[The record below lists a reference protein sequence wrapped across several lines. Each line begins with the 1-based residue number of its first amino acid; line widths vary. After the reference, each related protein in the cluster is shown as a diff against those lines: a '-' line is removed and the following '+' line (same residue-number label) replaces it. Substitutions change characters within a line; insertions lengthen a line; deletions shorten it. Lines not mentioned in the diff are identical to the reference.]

1 MDREKN
7 ILISK
12 LYNLLSFKS
21 GIAKKFAV
29 YIIIF
34 IVVLIFI
41 MLFSIHDQVNNRT
54 LVFDKRI
61 SDTTKI
67 LGESLEDP
75 VNGGDMVFLEK
86 LVNSLISNQDDIVYI
101 IILSE
106 DQRVFISSIDSYNG
120 KQFDE
125 LGDKFSALAAH
136 DTRLN
141 LRKEQDSFIR
151 KKIFQDKKDINQR
164 IIELKKNNPELRYTG
179 TLKDVDK
186 QKQEKQLRDR
196 ILKDELNQLYEE
208 RNKLESNNN
217 PDKDAIEQINN
228 TIGEKSELKAKNEEQ
243 ILSLTYLYGL
253 IEIQKR
259 KDEILDRMSKDNMIY
274 EVSAPIISSGS
285 KSYGIIRIGFTPK
298 YFKNEIN
305 SMYINSF
312 IVGMIFI
319 FIGLVISFQL
329 AKTITK
335 PLSELSKGAE
345 ILGSGNLYH
354 RINIKTGDEL
364 EVLADGFNH
373 MAEKLN
379 ESYSSLEQKVQER
392 TREYLDA
399 TKELQRAYKKLQQT
413 QAQLVHNEKMTS
425 LGQLVAGVAHE
436 LNNPIGFIT
445 SNIQPLEDAVNII
458 LELVELLETSEIS
471 ETDKQKIASYKE
483 ENDFEFLLDDLHDLI
498 DDVKEGAK
506 RAHKIVLDLRNF
518 SRLDEAEFK
527 EVDLHQGIDS
537 TLNLLSKHY
546 KHKVKVHKEYGDI
559 PLVSCYAS
567 QLNQV
572 WMNILVN
579 AAQAIKTE
587 DGQVWIST
595 ETDGTNVTVRIRD
608 NGCGIKK
615 EALDK
620 LFDPFF
626 TTKPVGEG
634 TGLGLSIT
642 HSIIE
647 KHQGEITIDSV
658 VGEGTTFNV
667 KLPISRE
674 TDTEQGTEEAI
685 NQDESSAE

>member
-1 MDREKN
+1 MERETN
-7 ILISK
+7 TIISK
-12 LYNLLSFKS
+12 LFRLLSFKS
-21 GIAKKFAV
+21 GIAKKFAI

-54 LVFDKRI
+54 MVFDKRI

-86 LVNSLISNQDDIVYI
+86 LVNSLISNQEDIVYI

-141 LRKEQDSFIR
+141 LRKEKDSFIR
-151 KKIFQDKKDINQR
+151 KKIFQDKADINQR
-164 IIELKKNNPELRYTG
+164 IMELKKNNPELRYTG
-179 TLKDVDK
+179 TLNDVDK
-186 QKQEKQLRDR
+186 QKQEKQLKDR
-196 ILKDELNQLYEE
+196 ILKDEIVQLNEDLIKVEAS
-208 RNKLESNNN
+208 RN
-217 PDKDAIEQINN
+217 PDKAAIDKITNQIN
-228 TIGEKSELKAKNEEQ
+228 EKSAQKVQNEEQ

-259 KDEILDRMSKDNMIY
+259 KDEILDRMSQNNMIY

-312 IVGMIFI
+312 VVGMLFI
-319 FIGLVISFQL
+319 FIGLVISYQL
-329 AKTITK
+329 AKTITT
-335 PLSELSKGAE
+335 PLGELSKGAE

-364 EVLADGFNH
+364 EILADGFNH

-445 SNIQPLEDAVNII
+445 SNIQPLEDSVNII
-458 LELVELLETSEIS
+458 LELVELLETMNIS
-471 ETDKQKIASYKE
+471 DEDRNKIVNYKD
-483 ENDFEFLLDDLHDLI
+483 ENDFEFLLEDLHDLLE
-498 DDVKEGAK
+498 DVKEGAK

-546 KHKVKVHKEYGDI
+546 KHKVIVHKEYGDI

-579 AAQAIKTE
+579 AAQAIKRD
-587 DGQVWIST
+587 DGQVWIKT
-595 ETDGTNVTVRIRD
+595 ETDGTNVTVKIRD
-608 NGCGIKK
+608 NGCGIEK

-647 KHQGEITIDSV
+647 KHQGVITIDSI
-658 VGEGTTFNV
+658 VGEGTTFSV
-667 KLPISRE
+667 KLPISRD
-674 TDTEQGTEEAI
+674 TDTEEGAHEPLKR
-685 NQDESSAE
+685 DEL

>member
-1 MDREKN
+1 MEQEKN
-7 ILISK
+7 YFTSRLM
-12 LYNLLSFKS
+12 NMLSFKS

-29 YIIIF
+29 YIVIF

-41 MLFSIHDQVNNRT
+41 MLFSIHDQVKNRT

-86 LVNSLISNQDDIVYI
+86 LVNSLISNQGDIIYI

-120 KQFDE
+120 KQYDE

-151 KKIFQDKKDINQR
+151 MKIFQDKKDINQR

-179 TLKDVDK
+179 TLKDVEK
-186 QKQEKQLRDR
+186 QKQEKQLKDR
-196 ILKDELNQLYEE
+196 ILKDALNQLYDELN
-208 RNKLESNNN
+208 RLESNSPLNQ
-217 PDKDAIEQINN
+217 KAIDNINN
-228 TIGEKSELKAKNEEQ
+228 QIQEKTVQKSKNEEQ
-243 ILSLTYLYGL
+243 LISLTYLYGL

-298 YFKNEIN
+298 YFRNEIN

-312 IVGMIFI
+312 VVGMIFI
-319 FIGLVISFQL
+319 IIGLLISFQL

-335 PLSELSKGAE
+335 PLNELSKGAE

-364 EVLADGFNH
+364 EILADGFNH

-445 SNIQPLEDAVNII
+445 SNVQPLEDAVNII
-458 LELVELLETSEIS
+458 LELVELLESLSVSDE
-471 ETDKQKIASYKE
+471 DKQKVNAYKE
-483 ENDFEFLLDDLHDLI
+483 ENDFEFLLEDLQDLI
-498 DDVKEGAK
+498 EDVKEGAK

-546 KHKVKVHKEYGDI
+546 KHKVKVHKQYGDI
-559 PLVSCYAS
+559 PFVSCYAS

-579 AAQAIKTE
+579 AAQAIKHE
-587 DGQVWIST
+587 DGQVWIIT
-595 ETDGTNVTVRIRD
+595 ESDGTNVTVKIKD
-608 NGCGIKK
+608 NGCGIEK
-615 EALDK
+615 EVLDK

-647 KHQGEITIDSV
+647 KHQGEITIDSI
-658 VGEGTTFNV
+658 VGEGTTFV
-667 KLPISRE
+667 IKLPISRE
-674 TDTEQGTEEAI
+674 SDTDQGPNE
-685 NQDESSAE
+685 